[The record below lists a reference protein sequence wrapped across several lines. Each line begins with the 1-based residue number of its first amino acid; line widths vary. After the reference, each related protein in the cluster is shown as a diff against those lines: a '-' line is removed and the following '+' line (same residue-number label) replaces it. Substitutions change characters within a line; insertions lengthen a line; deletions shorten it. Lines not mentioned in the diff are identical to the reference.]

1 MALKPYLRPRL
12 PEVGNPEGMLEYRVD
27 IDVNYEAEIA
37 SRSGHNV
44 RFVLLQKEIEA
55 AGWRIT
61 GIGTGP

>member
-1 MALKPYLRPRL
+1 MEPLSD
-12 PEVGNPEGMLEYRVD
+12 VWNPEGVLLEYRVD
-27 IDVNYEAEIA
+27 IDIKCEKETV

-44 RFVLLQKEIEA
+44 RFVLLKKEIEA

>member
-1 MALKPYLRPRL
+1 MEPLSD
-12 PEVGNPEGMLEYRVD
+12 VWNPEGVLEYRVD
-27 IDVNYEAEIA
+27 IDIKYEKETV